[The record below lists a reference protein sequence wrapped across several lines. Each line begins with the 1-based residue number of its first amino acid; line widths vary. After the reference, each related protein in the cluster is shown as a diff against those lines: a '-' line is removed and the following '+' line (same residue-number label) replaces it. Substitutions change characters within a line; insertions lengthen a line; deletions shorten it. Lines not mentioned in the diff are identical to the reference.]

1 MGILSKIF
9 PFISAGKRKEET
21 VKHEVA
27 VLHEGNELVDK
38 LRAEISDLKRQLQDK
53 GEEDSGALIQKIKSE
68 NEAEVEKLK
77 REIDELQSQLAS
89 GAIEGGEE
97 IIQKIKSDNE
107 AQIKKLKREIEDL
120 QDELDDAES
129 DLRKAKKNIEEK
141 SARNG
146 ELEDELTRIQRSMND
161 LSSELERKKEELEE
175 TFSQLSL
182 TSGSLDFVEEVLTA
196 VPLQDESLSV
206 KWAKISDLSNF
217 IFFDLQELAKRY
229 FKPSELSEYIFGH
242 GLAEWEAIKKKSWI
256 EGKKTVAFI
265 GEFSA
270 GKTSIVNRILSQD
283 NPDATLLPVS
293 AKATTAIPTY
303 IAGGD
308 FTTYQFVSPDG
319 TLKGISEKT
328 FKQVSKEILG
338 KIEGVSSL
346 ISYFVMT
353 YKNPLLNGMSILD
366 TPGFSSG
373 DREDAVRTIDVI
385 NECDALFWVFDVNAG
400 TVNRSSLKIIKENMT
415 RPLFVVINK
424 VDTKSKR
431 DVDDVE
437 KLIGK
442 AFDAEGIKVEQYIR
456 FSSKE
461 PIDKLMGAI
470 NSVVNDNSA
479 QQYISQLVDDYM
491 PSLIEACEN
500 DCQNARQALQESNQR
515 CDDEWNVIISQCR
528 RIQDDSIK
536 AANIP
541 HWEEHIFR
549 KNQYEMSESEGHRLI
564 NLLDKVAN
572 DEVVNLAESI
582 DDYSDMSKEN
592 QQLRFNLSEEEYVLR
607 QFTEYQEKLTKLINA
622 LK

>member
-1 MGILSKIF
+1 MGVISKIF
-9 PFISAGKRKEET
+9 SFVARDKRKEEI
-21 VKHEVA
+21 VKRDVSVTPA
-27 VLHEGNELVDK
+27 DNDLVDK
-38 LRAEISDLKRQLQDK
+38 LRAEISDLKCQLQDK
-53 GEEDSGALIQKIKSE
+53 SLEAKEALIQKQSDHDAEAEILKSE
-68 NEAEVEKLK
+68 INEL
-77 REIDELQSQLAS
+77 RCQLAS
-89 GAIEGGEE
+89 GTFDGGEE
-97 IIQKIKSDNE
+97 IIQKLKSDNE
-107 AQIKKLKREIEDL
+107 AQINKLKREIDDL

-129 DLRKAKKNIEEK
+129 DLRKAKKSIEEK
-141 SARNG
+141 NAYNE
-146 ELEDELTRIQRSMND
+146 ELEDKLTRMQRSMND
-161 LSSELERKKEELEE
+161 LSSELDSRKEELEDKS
-175 TFSQLSL
+175 FQLSL
-182 TSGSLDFVEEVLTA
+182 TSSSLDFVEEVLTA

-206 KWAKISDLSNF
+206 KWAKISELSNF
-217 IFFDLQELAKRY
+217 ILFDLQELAKRY
-229 FKPSELSEYIFGH
+229 FKPSELSDYIFGH
-242 GLAEWEAIKKKSWI
+242 GLAEWEAIKRKSWI

-283 NPDATLLPVS
+283 NPDVTLLPVS

-353 YKNPLLNGMSILD
+353 YKNPLLKGMSILD

-373 DREDAVRTIDVI
+373 DQEDAVRTIDVI

-400 TVNRSSLKIIKENMT
+400 TVNRSSLKVIKENMT
-415 RPLFVVINK
+415 RPLFVIINK

-431 DVDDVE
+431 DVDAVE

-442 AFDAEGIKVEQYIR
+442 AFAAEGIKVEQYIR

-461 PIDKLMGAI
+461 PLDKLMGAI

-479 QQYISQLVDDYM
+479 QQYLSQLVDDYM

-500 DCQNARQALQESNQR
+500 DCQKAKQELQESNNR
-515 CDDEWNVIISQCR
+515 CDEEWNVIISQCR
-528 RIQDDSIK
+528 RIQDDSFK
-536 AANIP
+536 ASNIP
-541 HWEEHIFR
+541 RWEEHLFR
-549 KNQYEMSESEGHRLI
+549 KDQYEMTKEEGNRLI
-564 NLLDKVAN
+564 NLLHKVAEN
-572 DEVVNLAESI
+572 EVVDLAESI
-582 DDYSDMSKEN
+582 ENYSEMSKEN
-592 QQLRFNLSEEEYVLR
+592 QQLRSNLSEEEYVLR
-607 QFTEYQEKLTKLINA
+607 QFTEYQDKLTKLINT
-622 LK
+622 LN